1 MADAHTPLN
10 IRYETEH
17 CIVRELE
24 LTDPLEVIGG
34 WMAQPD
40 IAKGLN
46 APARVLDIEDLRKY
60 VTSHNRIDS
69 HALGV
74 FDRKT
79 GTLKGLWSVQ
89 VDWKTKEFLVNV
101 LLAEKIDSDVGGIR
115 ETGRPLYAIMFD
127 DLGMEALRYNVLES
141 NDKVLWRP
149 TRPPEHITKINTS
162 NAGKPDAIHH
172 FRITREQH
180 YENRSRWAERDEQF
194 RQKREELRQQRG

>member
-1 MADAHTPLN
+1 MADARTPLN
-10 IRYETEH
+10 ISYETDN

-34 WMAQPD
+34 WMAQPE

-60 VTSHNRIDS
+60 VTSHNRIDG

-79 GTLKGLWSVQ
+79 GTLKGLWSVY

-101 LLAEKIDSDVGGIR
+101 LLAEKIDSDIGGLR

-127 DLGMEALRYNVLES
+127 DLGMEALRFNVLQS
-141 NDKVLWRP
+141 NENVRWRLN
-149 TRPPEHITKINTS
+149 RQPEHVTNLP
-162 NAGKPDAIHH
+162 APGDAEADAIYH
-172 FRITREQH
+172 FRITREQYLERRPH
-180 YENRSRWAERDEQF
+180 RAERDAEF
-194 RQKREELRQQRG
+194 SRKREEYRRQRS